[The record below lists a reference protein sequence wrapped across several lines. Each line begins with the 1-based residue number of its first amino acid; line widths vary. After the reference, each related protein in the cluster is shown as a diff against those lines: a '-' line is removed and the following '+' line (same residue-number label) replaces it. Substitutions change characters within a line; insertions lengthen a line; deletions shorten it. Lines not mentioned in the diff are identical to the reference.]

1 MSTTNLDSVPE
12 GDNARWT
19 RLNITL
25 HWLIVG
31 LLIAQFFE
39 SEWMEKL
46 FDAKLDGEAAGGTT
60 VLLGYSHMIIG
71 GLIFLAIALR
81 LWDRRT
87 QGRPAHPAAKPT
99 WAIRLAGISHAV
111 LYVLLFAM
119 PVGGAAAWFLGSERF
134 AELHKLG
141 WTALM
146 IVAALHVV
154 GALVEHFWFRTDA
167 LRRMMPGQG
176 RPS

>member
-46 FDAKLDGEAAGGTT
+46 FDATLDGEVAAGTT

-99 WAIRLAGISHAV
+99 WAIRLAGISHAA
-111 LYVLLFAM
+111 LYVLPAQILSARWSQELGL
-119 PVGGAAAWFLGSERF
+119 PVDDPF
-134 AELHKLG
+134 
-141 WTALM
+141 
-146 IVAALHVV
+146 
-154 GALVEHFWFRTDA
+154 
-167 LRRMMPGQG
+167 QG
-176 RPS
+176 RNLTRVVTGVTLYDYVPA